1 MIAYLSLGS
10 NLGDRRANLRRA
22 VEALPP
28 LVTVL
33 RSSAIYETEP
43 WGYRDQPPFFNQVI
57 EVETG
62 LPPLELLAHL
72 KQVEADLGRRPTFR
86 YGPRLIDMD
95 ILFYAD
101 QVVDLPGLSIPHPRL
116 AERAFVL
123 APLSE
128 LAPGLRHPVTG
139 KTILEL
145 VSNISLS
152 GVKIIEN

>member
-128 LAPGLRHPVTG
+128 IAPGLRHPVTG